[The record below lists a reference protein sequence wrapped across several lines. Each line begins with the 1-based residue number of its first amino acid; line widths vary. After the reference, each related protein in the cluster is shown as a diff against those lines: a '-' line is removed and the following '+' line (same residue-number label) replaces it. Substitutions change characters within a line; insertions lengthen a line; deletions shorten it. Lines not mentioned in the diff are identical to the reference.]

1 MTPLTAG
8 ILAFVQGLTEF
19 LPVSSS
25 GHLVLAGSLLGLPEG
40 DLSFDILVHLGTL
53 IAVLAV
59 YARDIRELM
68 SGVLKGKRE
77 DLRLAGLLVLGSI
90 PAGAVGF
97 LLSDRI
103 ESLFGNPAIV
113 SGMLLVTGCVLFAT
127 KFSGKGHRNEP
138 GPGSALLIGA
148 AQALAILPGISRS
161 GLTISAGLATG
172 VVRERAARFSF
183 LLSVPAILG
192 AALLDLTASSDG
204 GSISMS
210 AAVVGLAV
218 AAVTGYIA
226 LRLLIRFLV
235 SGRFHLFCWY
245 CWALGAVGLTLT
257 LGRG

>member
-8 ILAFVQGLTEF
+8 ILAFIQGLTEF

-40 DLSFDILVHLGTL
+40 DLSFDILVHMGTL
-53 IAVLAV
+53 TAVLAV
-59 YARDIRELM
+59 YARDIAELVK
-68 SGVLKGKRE
+68 GVLKGKRE
-77 DLRLAGLLVLGSI
+77 DLRLAGLLVLGSV
-90 PAGAVGF
+90 PAGAAGF

-127 KFSGKGHRNEP
+127 RFSRKGDRDEP
-138 GPGSALLIGA
+138 TPGGTLLIGVS
-148 AQALAILPGISRS
+148 QALAILPGISRS
-161 GLTISAGLATG
+161 GFTISAGIATG
-172 VVRERAARFSF
+172 VKRERAARFSF

-204 GSISMS
+204 GSMTLPV
-210 AAVVGLAV
+210 AAVGVAV

-226 LRLLIRFLV
+226 LRLLIRFLM
-235 SGRFHLFCWY
+235 SGRFHVFCWY
-245 CWALGAVGLTLT
+245 CWALGAVGLTMT